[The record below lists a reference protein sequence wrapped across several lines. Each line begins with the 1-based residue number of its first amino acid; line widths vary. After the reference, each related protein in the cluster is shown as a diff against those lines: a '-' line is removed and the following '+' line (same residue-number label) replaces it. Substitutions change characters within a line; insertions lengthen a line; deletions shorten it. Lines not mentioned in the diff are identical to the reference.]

1 MFFFSIDQTVK
12 KQDEKLKALSGRYEH
27 DKKLWMMAVSGLEEK
42 IKVILKCV

>member
-12 KQDEKLKALSGRYEH
+12 NQAEKLKAVSDRYEH
-27 DKKLWMMAVSGLEEK
+27 DKKLWMMAISGLEEK